1 MAKPAAGLYAH
12 KSRGQ
17 FRRPITGSS
26 AAHVTLP
33 TTLALMNTAIRTRR
47 ERNRIGAM
55 QAKPASRHIPPAPSL
70 NLNSA
75 AHHRASILYAHK
87 PIRTA
92 NPSRVY
98 TKTIEIRIHP
108 GKIHLRLK
116 RGGEDWQLKSS
127 R

>member
-1 MAKPAAGLYAH
+1 MAKPAAGFYAH

-55 QAKPASRHIPPAPSL
+55 QAKPASRHIAPAPSL

-75 AHHRASILYAHK
+75 SI
-87 PIRTA
+87 TA
-92 NPSRVY
+92 PPSFM
-98 TKTIEIRIHP
+98 RINLSERLILLVFTQ
-108 GKIHLRLK
+108 KRLK
-116 RGGEDWQLKSS
+116 YKFIQVKSICV
-127 R
+127 